1 MALSLLFIVLRIPI
15 WPRLAKYRAT
25 SRARCVQLA
34 FWLFG
39 PLLLAPTACTPGYKN
54 RSNKAELFQKD
65 LLSGAKAFARNK
77 SVEMPTVNKRL
88 FNHCSW
94 GNGTGSRF
102 SMIALRTA
110 SRKQDKSCHKVFGS

>member
-39 PLLLAPTACTPGYKN
+39 PLLLAPTACMPGTKIGRITPSYSKKTVSRVLR
-54 RSNKAELFQKD
+54 RSQETEALKC
-65 LLSGAKAFARNK
+65 
-77 SVEMPTVNKRL
+77 RL
-88 FNHCSW
+88 
-94 GNGTGSRF
+94 
-102 SMIALRTA
+102 
-110 SRKQDKSCHKVFGS
+110 